1 LFFVLYSLMILVIS
15 KCDHNSRVNRLIYNV
30 VNSPKIPLSVIV
42 HVYITY
48 TPHVY
53 HAPPLYYMLYTS
65 RIDTQDAGDSLML
78 NYFQY
83 SSSVLNYYGV
93 I

>member
-1 LFFVLYSLMILVIS
+1 MILVIS

-48 TPHVY
+48 TPYVY
-53 HAPPLYYMLYTS
+53 HALPSYYMLYTS
-65 RIDTQDAGDSLML
+65 RIDTQYAGDSLTL